1 MKHPIIVLGLGNP
14 LMADEGIGTKLI
26 EKLNSACGSDA
37 RADFIDAGTGGMTVL
52 TYIAGRK
59 KAIIIDCA
67 LMGEEPG
74 TIKRFTSDE
83 VVSVKKLS
91 HLSQHDSDI
100 LSVIELSKQLG
111 ECPDE
116 VVFFGIEPQAIEQ
129 KMELT
134 ELIESKLDE
143 YAAMI
148 LDELNTKS

>member
-1 MKHPIIVLGLGNP
+1 MKAPIIVLGLGNP

-26 EKLNSACGSDA
+26 EKLDSACGDYA

-52 TYIAGRK
+52 TYIAGRE

-67 LMGEEPG
+67 LMGTEPG
-74 TIKRFTSDE
+74 TIKRFTADE

-100 LSVIELSKQLG
+100 INVIELSKQLG

-116 VVFFGIEPQAIEQ
+116 VVFFGIEPQTIDQ
-129 KMELT
+129 TMKLT
-134 ELIESKLDE
+134 ELIESKLDD
-143 YAAMI
+143 YVAMI
-148 LDELNTKS
+148 LKEVRSTS

>member
-26 EKLNSACGSDA
+26 EKLDSACGSDA

-52 TYIAGRK
+52 TYIANRE

-67 LMGEEPG
+67 LMGTEPG
-74 TIKRFTSDE
+74 TIKRFTADE

-111 ECPDE
+111 ECPKE
-116 VVFFGIEPQAIEQ
+116 VVFFGIEPQTIEQ

-134 ELIESKLDE
+134 ETIQAKVSE
-143 YAAMI
+143 YVSMI
-148 LDELNTKS
+148 LKEVQG

>member
-1 MKHPIIVLGLGNP
+1 MKKPIIVLGLGNP

-26 EKLNSACGSDA
+26 EKLDSACGSDV

-52 TYIAGRK
+52 TYIAGRE

-67 LMGEEPG
+67 LMGTQPG
-74 TIKRFTSDE
+74 TIKRFTADE

-100 LSVIELSKQLG
+100 LNVIELSKQLG

-116 VVFFGIEPQAIEQ
+116 VVFFGIEPQAIDQ

-143 YAAMI
+143 YISTI
-148 LDELNTKS
+148 LKEVRNA